1 MKCKNFIIIA
11 LMVLSGYIM
20 ASAQHSFPVIEVSG
34 SSTIRIVPD
43 RITIEIGMEE
53 YFKPAL
59 KDSVKVTIAEIERD
73 VRKLLS
79 GAGVA
84 DSRITVTDIG
94 NYIDRNSSSKFL
106 MAKRLSALLTDY
118 GQLDEI
124 SKKLPDSGVNS
135 FSISKLDNSNMERYN
150 KEGLKAALDAA
161 RVKAEFIAANEN
173 LPGLTVWK
181 VEETSPIHSV
191 TNAYSNVAYEAGSG
205 MDHLRSI
212 ERRYSVK
219 VTYLIHETCQ

>member
-1 MKCKNFIIIA
+1 
-11 LMVLSGYIM
+11 
-20 ASAQHSFPVIEVSG
+20 
-34 SSTIRIVPD
+34 
-43 RITIEIGMEE
+43 
-53 YFKPAL
+53 
-59 KDSVKVTIAEIERD
+59 
-73 VRKLLS
+73 
-79 GAGVA
+79 
-84 DSRITVTDIG
+84 
-94 NYIDRNSSSKFL
+94 

-135 FSISKLDNSNMERYN
+135 FSISKLDNSEIERYN

-173 LPGLTVWK
+173 LAGLTVWK
-181 VEETSPIHSV
+181 VEETSPIYSV

-205 MDHLRSI
+205 MDNLRSI

-219 VTYLIHETCQ
+219 VTYLINDD